1 VATAIT
7 ILEVR
12 AGLRAPQQLER
23 LSHYSLWRAWP
34 RLAQPVGQNR
44 ALMVPRPRAVT
55 VRELIPG
62 LVDATVVVAFGG
74 YAHALALRLDG
85 APGFWQLVELDYPT
99 ERAAPALQS
108 PAEQLPAPSR
118 LEGDAPP
125 VRNPGQTWHRGL
137 SSDSSHRT
145 LRPDLTREPAPCD
158 SPGIELE

>member
-1 VATAIT
+1 MAIT

-12 AGLRAPQQLER
+12 AGLRAPQQLEQR
-23 LSHYSLWRAWP
+23 SHYSLWRAWP
-34 RLAQPVGQNR
+34 GLAEPAGHDP
-44 ALMVPRPRAVT
+44 APMVPRPRAVT
-55 VRELIPG
+55 IRELSPG

-74 YAHALALRLDG
+74 SAHALALRLDG

-99 ERAAPALQS
+99 ERAAPALQT
-108 PAEQLPAPSR
+108 PAEQPPAPSR

-137 SSDSSHRT
+137 SSDSSRRP
-145 LRPDLTREPAPCD
+145 LRPDVTREPAPCD